1 MLVTLI
7 SPFDYQR
14 AVSDLA
20 NLGMTQTEIGNAI
33 GVSQG
38 RVSQILKGIDS
49 DKLKYETKL
58 QLKALCD
65 KQGVKT
71 CEVEQAIKNPTS
83 SN

>member
-1 MLVTLI
+1 
-7 SPFDYQR
+7 
-14 AVSDLA
+14 
-20 NLGMTQTEIGNAI
+20 MTQTEIGSAI

-71 CEVEQAIKNPTS
+71 CEVEQA
-83 SN
+83 

>member
-58 QLKALCD
+58 QLKALCE

-71 CEVEQAIKNPTS
+71 CENESA
-83 SN
+83 